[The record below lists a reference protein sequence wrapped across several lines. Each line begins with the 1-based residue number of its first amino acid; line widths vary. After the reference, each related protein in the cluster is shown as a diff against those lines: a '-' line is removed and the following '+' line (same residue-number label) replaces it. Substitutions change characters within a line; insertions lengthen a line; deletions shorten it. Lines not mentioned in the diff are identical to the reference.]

1 VLNRVLAVALVV
13 AYPLLVHISLLFDLP
28 TLLFIAPLVF
38 LTGAFW
44 YGLIAR
50 NKIAWL
56 VFGMLCCCIWLVEYF
71 GLTLYLLYLPPI
83 LLPLLLM
90 YIFGRT
96 LVNGREPLITAI
108 GEAARGPLSPS
119 MRHYTRRLT
128 QLWCLVFI
136 TMATWSAI
144 LPTLEQPELWSWFT
158 NIINYGLVGVLF
170 VGEFIL
176 RKKVFPTHN
185 HPGFL
190 EYLRIIANAR
200 IHH

>member
-1 VLNRVLAVALVV
+1 VLNRVLAIALVV
-13 AYPLLVHISLLFDLP
+13 AYPLLVHISLVFNLP
-28 TLLFIAPLVF
+28 KLLFVAPLVF

-44 YGLIAR
+44 YGLITR
-50 NKIAWL
+50 NKLAWL
-56 VFGMLCCCIWLVEYF
+56 VFAALCSAILLIEYF

-83 LLPLLLM
+83 VLPLLML

-96 LVNGREPLITAI
+96 LTKGREPLITAI
-108 GEAARGPLSPS
+108 GESARGPLSPA

-128 QLWCLVFI
+128 QLWCLVFMI
-136 TMATWSAI
+136 MAFWSAI
-144 LPTLEQPELWSWFT
+144 LPLLEQRELWSWFT

-170 VGEFIL
+170 VGEFML

-190 EYLRIIANAR
+190 EYLRIIASAR